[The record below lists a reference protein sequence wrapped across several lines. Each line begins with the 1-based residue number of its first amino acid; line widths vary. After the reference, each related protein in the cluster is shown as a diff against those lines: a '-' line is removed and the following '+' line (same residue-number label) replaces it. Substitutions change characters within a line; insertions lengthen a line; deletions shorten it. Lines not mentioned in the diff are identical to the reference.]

1 MTKKDLKNTRQFK
14 EALKRSEQA
23 RKDGKGIAYA
33 YINNVP
39 LTWCVRFDLTPLMLL
54 IYCYIRDCTRLMK
67 EQAFTGSVKGLC
79 AKFNTTLPTARKS
92 LAVLE
97 EKGFIKKEKSLRDG
111 ARWVRYVDLLGR
123 IWTGEDKRDIDEILS
138 INNARFLIRNDKNLT

>member
-23 RKDGKGIAYA
+23 RKDGKETAYA

-54 IYCYIRDCTRLMK
+54 IYCYIRDCTKFMK

-79 AKFNTTLPTARKS
+79 AKFNTTLPTARKA
-92 LAVLE
+92 LATLE
-97 EKGFIKKEKSLRDG
+97 EKGFIRKEKSLRDG
-111 ARWVRYVDLLGR
+111 ARWIRYTDLLGR
-123 IWTGEDKRDIDEILS
+123 VSSGEDKRELDVILEANQTS
-138 INNARFLIRNDKNLT
+138 YLMRSKRI